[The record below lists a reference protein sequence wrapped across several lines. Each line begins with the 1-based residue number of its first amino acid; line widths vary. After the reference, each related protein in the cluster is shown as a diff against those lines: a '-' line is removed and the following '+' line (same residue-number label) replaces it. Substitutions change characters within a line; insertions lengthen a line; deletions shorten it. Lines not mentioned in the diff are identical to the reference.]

1 MYADPRHKN
10 RNETKVRL
18 DDEYEAFLES
28 LATIH
33 HTQKA
38 VLAREIL
45 KSWIDEKREELTRSI
60 TAA

>member
-28 LATIH
+28 LAMIH
-33 HTQKA
+33 RTQKA
-38 VLAREIL
+38 ALAREIL
-45 KSWIDEKREELTRSI
+45 KSWIDEKREELTRSMNV
-60 TAA
+60 A

>member
-18 DDEYEAFLES
+18 DDEYESFLEN

-33 HTQKA
+33 RTQKA

-45 KSWIDEKREELTRSI
+45 KSWIDEKREELTRII
-60 TAA
+60 TAV